1 MNEPYDKKEGVVPNL
16 AGIGQRMASYLM
28 DLVVLSIIY
37 IALVFL
43 FDLPAEDWS
52 LAWSGLPSDYP
63 PIYLLMAAIGIGYY
77 TYFFGAGQTPGMRLL
92 EIKLVRADG
101 IEPIGLRRG
110 FLRWVGMEISGV
122 VLFLGY
128 LWILIDRRRQGW
140 HDKIAGTYVVK
151 E

>member
-16 AGIGQRMASYLM
+16 AGIGQRLASYLM

-43 FDLPAEDWS
+43 FGLPAEDWS